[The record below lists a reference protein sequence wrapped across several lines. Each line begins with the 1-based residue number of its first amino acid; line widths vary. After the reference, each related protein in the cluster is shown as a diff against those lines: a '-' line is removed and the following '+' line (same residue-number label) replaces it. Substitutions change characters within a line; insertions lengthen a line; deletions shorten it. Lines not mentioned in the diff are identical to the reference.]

1 MKAGSP
7 NLIQLVQEGVVVS
20 DVSHLSFA
28 DVVLFQGPIGR
39 RRNHKVD
46 TFRAKKVD
54 ASSVP
59 AIKVM
64 LCGKLLQFCF
74 YRRDYL
80 RVLSDPGKIGLMVS
94 DLTDLLKK
102 EFGGIERAIQLF
114 NRLLH
119 LAIIADRPS
128 LT

>member
-1 MKAGSP
+1 MKASSP
-7 NLIQLVQEGVVVS
+7 NPIQLVQEDVVVS
-20 DVSHLSFA
+20 DISHLPFA
-28 DVVLFQGPIGR
+28 DVVPFQGPVGW

-46 TFRAKKVD
+46 TFRGKKVD

-59 AIKVM
+59 TIKVM

-80 RVLSDPGKIGLMVS
+80 PVLSDPGEIGLMVS

-102 EFGGIERAIQLF
+102 EFGGIECG
-114 NRLLH
+114 
-119 LAIIADRPS
+119 S
-128 LT
+128 